1 MVAMMERAAAICA
14 AQELDGRG
22 FTVEGQL
29 LTDVGGTL
37 PAKVLS
43 TPGMVA
49 MMERAA
55 AICAAE
61 EMDGNGFTVGFEIC
75 VKHFGGVSEGATCT
89 ARAVLRDVVDGRK
102 FKFDVSVTEGQREI
116 GSGTHERRMPKAAA
130 DAAGGGVP
138 EQPS

>member
-1 MVAMMERAAAICA
+1 LSREHSF
-14 AQELDGRG
+14 D

-37 PAKVLS
+37 PNPVLS

-61 EMDGNGFTVGFEIC
+61 EMDGRGFTVGFEVCIR
-75 VKHFGGVSEGATCT
+75 HFGAAAEGAGCT
-89 ARAVLRDVVDGRK
+89 AKAVLREVVDGRK
-102 FKFDVSVTEGQREI
+102 FRFDVSVSEGDREI
-116 GSGTHERRMPKAAA
+116 GSGTHERRMPRGV
-130 DAAGGGVP
+130 GGDETGGIP
-138 EQPS
+138 DEPSQAT